1 MRFGNVVGMVV
12 STVKDENLQG
22 LKLLVVEDADVY
34 GRGKGTHYVAV
45 DAVGAG
51 RGELVLTAAGS
62 SARQTALTKDRPVDA
77 VVMAIVE
84 TVEAEGEITYR
95 KTARSDDESG

>member
-1 MRFGNVVGMVV
+1 MVV

-62 SARQTALTKDRPVDA
+62 SARQTTLTKDRPVDA

-95 KTARSDDESG
+95 KTAWSGDESG

>member
-1 MRFGNVVGMVV
+1 MRLGNVVGMVV

-34 GRGKGTHYVAV
+34 GRGKGAHYVAV
-45 DAVGAG
+45 ETVGAG

>member
-1 MRFGNVVGMVV
+1 LGNVVGMVV
-12 STVKDENLQG
+12 STVKEESLQG

-62 SARQTALTKDRPVDA
+62 SARQTRLTKDRPVDA
-77 VVMAIVE
+77 VIMAIVE
-84 TVEAEGEITYR
+84 TVEAAGEITYR
-95 KTARSDDESG
+95 KTTEGRDESG

>member
-1 MRFGNVVGMVV
+1 MVV
-12 STVKDENLQG
+12 STVKDEKLQG

-34 GRGKGTHYVAV
+34 GKGKGAHYVAV

-62 SARQTALTKDRPVDA
+62 SARQTTVTEGRPVDA

-84 TVEAEGEITYR
+84 TVEAEGEVTYR
-95 KTARSDDESG
+95 KSGAEGQ

>member
-1 MRFGNVVGMVV
+1 MRLGNVVGMVV

-34 GRGKGTHYVAV
+34 GRGKGAHYVAV

-84 TVEAEGEITYR
+84 TVEAEGEVTYR
-95 KTARSDDESG
+95 KTARSGDESG

>member
-1 MRFGNVVGMVV
+1 MRLGNVVGMVV